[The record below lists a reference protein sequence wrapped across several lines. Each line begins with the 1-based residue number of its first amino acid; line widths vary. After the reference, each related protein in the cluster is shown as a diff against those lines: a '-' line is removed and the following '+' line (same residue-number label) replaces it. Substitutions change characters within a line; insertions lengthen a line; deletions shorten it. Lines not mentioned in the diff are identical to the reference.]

1 MVTEHDKTQDDRI
14 AANAEAI
21 RANAEAIRKQT
32 EYLHEIRNHFI
43 PEEEARLKRFAKY
56 VITPFLKLIAVVA
69 FLGGV
74 WDVFIWLMARYDV
87 GKMAD
92 RYVAV
97 AKDVYHNENN
107 PEVAIQ
113 FLDKAIELRGD
124 AAEYRFLRAYI
135 DGMAATRLLLN
146 LDRPFLKSELDRVHR
161 AYAEA
166 RFLQELKPDRPEPY
180 LLQAQVLLALK
191 EPERAETNLVQAL
204 RLAPKNPFVHLR
216 MAMLQ
221 IDRQDI
227 AGAEKSLDRALEL
240 KPSSKW
246 AWLGKGKLANY
257 CRKDP
262 VAARACYEKA
272 LEIDPRFDVALY
284 SMGETWGYGKDK
296 DCVKAREYMQ
306 KALRINPDYKEA
318 CYQIGMFYGFE
329 ENYPV
334 AKVWMD
340 KAIAIDGNYLT
351 AYKWRGITHGDMKRF
366 EDAIQDFNTAIRLDP
381 MNADLYVRRAQMN
394 EKRGHLDDALR
405 DLRFAYD
412 LEPDAYR
419 TLVYLGDVYV
429 KAGQVPQALKYYD
442 RAIAVNP
449 AYGNT
454 YARKADALAGL
465 GREADALKAIE
476 KAIEVTSIKPER
488 LWVQKGALL
497 EKFKRPADARAA
509 YAKARTLN
517 PKLLAAWRKELEL
530 AQAAGDT
537 AAADAARA
545 KCLEL
550 DPMGKQ

>member
-1 MVTEHDKTQDDRI
+1 
-14 AANAEAI
+14 
-21 RANAEAIRKQT
+21 
-32 EYLHEIRNHFI
+32 
-43 PEEEARLKRFAKY
+43 
-56 VITPFLKLIAVVA
+56 
-69 FLGGV
+69 
-74 WDVFIWLMARYDV
+74 
-87 GKMAD
+87 
-92 RYVAV
+92 
-97 AKDVYHNENN
+97 
-107 PEVAIQ
+107 
-113 FLDKAIELRGD
+113 
-124 AAEYRFLRAYI
+124 
-135 DGMAATRLLLN
+135 
-146 LDRPFLKSELDRVHR
+146 
-161 AYAEA
+161 
-166 RFLQELKPDRPEPY
+166 
-180 LLQAQVLLALK
+180 
-191 EPERAETNLVQAL
+191 
-204 RLAPKNPFVHLR
+204 
-216 MAMLQ
+216 
-221 IDRQDI
+221 
-227 AGAEKSLDRALEL
+227 
-240 KPSSKW
+240 
-246 AWLGKGKLANY
+246 
-257 CRKDP
+257 
-262 VAARACYEKA
+262 
-272 LEIDPRFDVALY
+272 
-284 SMGETWGYGKDK
+284 
-296 DCVKAREYMQ
+296 
-306 KALRINPDYKEA
+306 
-318 CYQIGMFYGFE
+318 
-329 ENYPV
+329 
-334 AKVWMD
+334 MD

-429 KAGQVPQALKYYD
+429 KAGQVPQALNYYD

-517 PKLLAAWRKELEL
+517 PKLLVAWRKELEL